1 MNPTPGRLDSTAPN
15 ILLVSNGYGEAA
27 IAGYLADA
35 IAARAPNATIEHFP
49 LVGEFGRINS
59 TATTATTAT
68 RVVGPQAQMPS
79 GGLIAYWNLRN
90 LARDVRAGLLSL
102 TLRQFAFL
110 RRQRA
115 RTVVVAVGDVYALA
129 ASLYFARR
137 PTVFVATAKSEHV
150 AGHSALERA
159 IARRARVVF
168 ARDAETARALAAAG
182 VPARYAGN
190 LMMDGLAPRGVDLG
204 AIPGAVHVGVLPGS
218 RADAPDNAAAA
229 VRRLA
234 LVAGLLAPRPVQA
247 LISAAPGVAAGALVA
262 ACESA
267 GATLAPT
274 DSESAVVA
282 RGKAGPLEVTLIAGE
297 FGDLLADCDIV
308 LGQAGTANEQ
318 AAGLGLPVVAS
329 SPMGDPASVG
339 WYRMRQQRLLG
350 DALLVLPDD
359 DRRFAEDFVALLRD
373 SDRMRAMGEVGR
385 SRMGGP
391 GGANAVAEAVLA
403 LASQNSG

>member
-1 MNPTPGRLDSTAPN
+1 
-15 ILLVSNGYGEAA
+15 LVSNGYGEAA
-27 IAGYLADA
+27 IAGYLAGA
-35 IAARAPNATIEHFP
+35 IAARAPDATIEHFP
-49 LVGEFGRINS
+49 MVGAFDDGRVNS
-59 TATTATTAT
+59 TATMP
-68 RVVGPQAQMPS
+68 RVVGPRAQMPS

-102 TLRQFAFL
+102 TMRQFAFL
-110 RRQRA
+110 ARQRA

-150 AGHSALERA
+150 ASHSPLERA

-190 LMMDGLAPRGVDLG
+190 LMMDGLAARGVDLG
-204 AIPGAVHVGVLPGS
+204 AIPDAVHAGVLPGS
-218 RADAPDNAAAA
+218 RADAPANAAAA
-229 VRRLA
+229 VRRLV
-234 LVAGLLAPRPVQA
+234 LVSGLLAPRPVQA
-247 LISAAPGVAAGALVA
+247 LISAAPGVAAGALLA
-262 ACESA
+262 ACASA

-274 DSESAVVA
+274 GNESGVVA
-282 RGKAGPLEVTLIAGE
+282 RGKAGSLEVTLIAGE

-318 AAGLGLPVVAS
+318 AAGLGLPVIAS

-359 DRRFAEDFVALLRD
+359 DRRFADDFVALLRD
-373 SDRMRAMGEVGR
+373 PDRMRAMGEVGR

-403 LASQNSG
+403 LASQTPG

>member
-1 MNPTPGRLDSTAPN
+1 MSPDPARSDSAAPN

-27 IAGYLADA
+27 IAGYLAAA

-49 LVGEFGRINS
+49 LVGSFDTGRTNS
-59 TATTATTAT
+59 TATTP

-102 TLRQFAFL
+102 TMRQFAFL
-110 RRQRA
+110 SRQRG
-115 RTVVVAVGDVYALA
+115 RTAVVAVGDVYALA
-129 ASLYFARR
+129 ASLWFARR

-150 AGHSALERA
+150 ASHSALERA

-168 ARDAETARALAAAG
+168 ARDAATARALAAAG

-190 LMMDGLAPRGVDLG
+190 LMMDGLATHGVDLG
-204 AIPGAVHVGVLPGS
+204 AIPEALHVGVLPGS
-218 RADAPDNAAAA
+218 RADAPANAAAA

-247 LISAAPGVAAGALVA
+247 LISAAPGVATDALLA
-262 ACESA
+262 ACASA

-274 DSESAVVA
+274 GSESGVVA
-282 RGKAGPLEVTLIAGE
+282 SGKAGLLEVALIAGE

-318 AAGLGLPVVAS
+318 AAGLGLPVIAS

-359 DRRFAEDFVALLRD
+359 DRRFADDFVALLRD
-373 SDRMRAMGEVGR
+373 PDRMRAMGEVGR

-403 LASQNSG
+403 LASQTPG